1 MIKKRKALVIGATGL
16 VGSHLVGQ
24 LLDSDDFRAVKIF
37 VRRKTALEHRKLEEY
52 VVDFDSIEE
61 WENLLTGDVLFS
73 TLGTT
78 LRKAGSK
85 EAQYKVDYS
94 YQYEVAKTA
103 AQNSVKSY
111 ALVSSAGAKPNAM
124 TFYGRIKG
132 ELEEAVKALNFD
144 KTVILKPSFL
154 QGDRK
159 ESRLGEK
166 IGIMLANIL
175 TRIPGFKKYRPIEAS
190 KVAAA
195 LMHAD
200 QKDTPG
206 IHEYAWDQVHAL
218 ADKGYDRASLPV

>member
-111 ALVSSAGAKPNAM
+111 ALVLRTK
-124 TFYGRIKG
+124 RILPAFTNTHGIKFMRWQIRG
-132 ELEEAVKALNFD
+132 T
-144 KTVILKPSFL
+144 TVLHYPS
-154 QGDRK
+154 D
-159 ESRLGEK
+159 
-166 IGIMLANIL
+166 
-175 TRIPGFKKYRPIEAS
+175 GFEPS
-190 KVAAA
+190 
-195 LMHAD
+195 D
-200 QKDTPG
+200 G
-206 IHEYAWDQVHAL
+206 
-218 ADKGYDRASLPV
+218 